1 MYIKEMMK
9 GSWMQEYESSY
20 LIQQAV
26 TLARLRSDPAHPCM
40 LQARTCMLQARTHTP
55 IACNGYIVLSS
66 SLSVACVGCV
76 TGVNAGVLQLI
87 AHGMW
92 LQWNMAVVC
101 GGERC
106 VRK

>member
-40 LQARTCMLQARTHTP
+40 LKARTQAHTHIP
-55 IACNGYIVLSS
+55 IACNGYIVLSG
-66 SLSVACVGCV
+66 SLCGVRGVRDWRQCRRVA
-76 TGVNAGVLQLI
+76 VNCPWHVAAVE
-87 AHGMW
+87 HGS
-92 LQWNMAVVC
+92 
-101 GGERC
+101 GERW
-106 VRK
+106 